1 MSIRAKVV
9 ALVAAMFAILIV
21 MQVVIQ
27 ETVLMPSF
35 LELERADARTSM
47 TRVRYAFFRNL
58 EALEST
64 ASDWSDWGELYQF
77 MQDRNPTFLATYTTP
92 VAMTPLKLNLLML
105 LDTDGKVVVSIGQ
118 DLETGRPLD
127 IDLAREPALP
137 PHFPWRVHLT
147 DGKSARGLLV
157 TNRGVMMLAVAPI
170 LDGSGAGRQVGMSLM
185 GRLLTPAQIAAIGR
199 QAQADLAIETRPS
212 IASGQIIDVGQVSEV
227 FQGFDDLDGHRVLT
241 LRVDV
246 PRDITARGHAAVIY
260 SLIDLIGAAIGVCVL
275 LLILLNRLIL
285 APVRRVMHHAVRV
298 GEGADLTAKLGF
310 TGTDEISRLAQEFDR
325 MVDKVAHSRSRLI
338 DRSFHDGVDE
348 LTRGVM
354 HNLGNAV
361 TPLMVR
367 MQTLSARLKAAPAV
381 DLVTAAA
388 ELARG
393 GANAER
399 RQDLGAF
406 IIASC
411 EAIETEVASAQADLA
426 VIARQCG
433 IIAATLS
440 EQMASTRQDAVLEPV
455 QLPDLVN
462 QTLEIVP
469 DHCRSNLNLS
479 IDESLRSVGTVTV
492 ARSVLRLVLQNLIIN
507 ASQAIRA
514 AGRERGTVRLSA
526 LLSGDSAA
534 RSLHLC
540 CEDDGIGIAPEH
552 LQRIFEKG
560 FSTKS
565 RAENHGIGLHWCA
578 NAVAALGGRIWAVSD
593 GPGRGATLHVVLPL
607 TGRASSGARL
617 TAAA

>member
-27 ETVLMPSF
+27 ERVLMPSF
-35 LELERADARTSM
+35 IELERADARTSM

-105 LDTDGKVVVSIGQ
+105 LDTGGKVAVSIGQ
-118 DLETGRPLD
+118 DLETGQPLD
-127 IDLAREPALP
+127 IDLARGAALP

-157 TNRGVMMLAVAPI
+157 TNRGVMMLAAAPI

-185 GRLLTPAQIAAIGR
+185 GRLLTPTQIAAIGR
-199 QAQADLAIETRPS
+199 QAQADLSIETRPS
-212 IASGQIIDVGQVSEV
+212 IASGQLIDAGQVTEV

-246 PRDITARGHAAVIY
+246 PRDITARGHDAVIY
-260 SLIDLIGAAIGVCVL
+260 SLIDLIGAAIGVCAL

-310 TGTDEISRLAQEFDR
+310 TGKDEISRLAQEFDR

-367 MQTLSARLKAAPAV
+367 MQTLSARLEAAPTV
-381 DLVTAAA
+381 DLVTAAG
-388 ELARG
+388 ELAGG
-393 GANAER
+393 GARAER
-399 RQDLGAF
+399 RQDLAAF

-411 EAIETEVASAQADLA
+411 EAIETEVAGAQADLT

-440 EQMASTRQDAVLEPV
+440 EQMASTRHEAVVEPV

-534 RSLHLC
+534 RSLHLR
-540 CEDDGIGIAPEH
+540 CEDDGAGIAPEH

-578 NAVAALGGRIWAVSD
+578 NALTALGGRIWAVSD

-607 TGRASSGARL
+607 AVRAPSAARL

>member
-27 ETVLMPSF
+27 ERVLMPSF
-35 LELERADARTSM
+35 IELERADARTSM

-105 LDTDGKVVVSIGQ
+105 LDTGGKVAVSIGQ
-118 DLETGRPLD
+118 DLETGQPLD
-127 IDLAREPALP
+127 IDLARGAALP

-157 TNRGVMMLAVAPI
+157 TNRGVMMLAAAPI

-185 GRLLTPAQIAAIGR
+185 GRLLTPTQIAAIGR
-199 QAQADLAIETRPS
+199 QAQADLSIETRPS

-310 TGTDEISRLAQEFDR
+310 TGKDEISRLAQEFDR

-367 MQTLSARLKAAPAV
+367 MQTLSARLEAAPAV

-514 AGRERGTVRLSA
+514 AGRERGTLRLSA

-607 TGRASSGARL
+607 AVRAPSAARL